1 MNDTVIN
8 STGPVVTL
16 FETYGSGAE
25 QVGALVAEL
34 LGVQFLSQQY
44 SSEMLEQAAAQ
55 NQDSDD
61 GFLMRFFKL
70 FGQPSA
76 DHLDNILI
84 PSDQQ
89 DDQRVVAGINRTLL
103 EFTAG
108 GGVVLGRNGTFVLAG
123 NPKAL
128 HVKLDGSV
136 ERRVARAAQLAGI
149 DTERAAR
156 RQVNEDEGRTAMALR
171 LYNWDPR
178 EDHYYDLIVSTDR
191 LSAEAVADIIVAGVR
206 AKADRSADQ

>member
-1 MNDTVIN
+1 MNQPVIT

-16 FETYGSGAE
+16 FESYGSGAE
-25 QVGALVAEL
+25 QVGARVAEL

-44 SSEMLEQAAAQ
+44 SSEMLEQASAQ
-55 NQDSDD
+55 QQDSED
-61 GFLMRFFKL
+61 GFLMRFFKR
-70 FGQPSA
+70 FGQPSVE
-76 DHLDNILI
+76 HLDNILI

-89 DDQRVVAGINRTLL
+89 DDQQVVAGINRTLL
-103 EFTAG
+103 DFTAD
-108 GGVVLGRNGTFVLAG
+108 GGVVLGRNGTVVLAA

-136 ERRVARAAQLAGI
+136 ERRVARAAELAGI

-156 RQVNEDEGRTAMALR
+156 RQINEDEDRAAMALR

-178 EDHYYDLIVSTDR
+178 DDGYYDVILNTDR
-191 LSAEAVADIIVAGVR
+191 LSLEAAAQTIVAGVK
-206 AKADRSADQ
+206 AKATSSAS

>member
-1 MNDTVIN
+1 MNQPVIT

-16 FETYGSGAE
+16 FESYGSGAE
-25 QVGALVAEL
+25 QVGARVAEL

-44 SSEMLEQAAAQ
+44 SSEMLEQASAQ
-55 NQDSDD
+55 QQDSED
-61 GFLMRFFKL
+61 GFLMRFFKR
-70 FGQPSA
+70 FGQPSVE
-76 DHLDNILI
+76 HLDNILI

-89 DDQRVVAGINRTLL
+89 DDQQVVAGINRTLL
-103 EFTAG
+103 DFTAG
-108 GGVVLGRNGTFVLAG
+108 GGVVLGRNGTVVLAA

-136 ERRVARAAQLAGI
+136 ERRVARAAELAGI

-156 RQVNEDEGRTAMALR
+156 RQINEDEDRAAMALR

-178 EDHYYDLIVSTDR
+178 DDGYYDVILNTDR
-191 LSAEAVADIIVAGVR
+191 LSLEAAAQTIVAGVK
-206 AKADRSADQ
+206 AKATSSAS